1 MLCCARPAADPIPIS
16 RSFGG
21 RILVSVSVS
30 APNRITLSS
39 AGFAYSAF
47 ANMPGKMRSGMFST
61 TREAI
66 VWNETIKKEQK

>member
-1 MLCCARPAADPIPIS
+1 M
-16 RSFGG
+16 
-21 RILVSVSVS
+21 SVSVS